1 MSLQSEVK
9 QLSFFQLHSENT
21 SEVASSPSIGSPSKS
36 KTSSSVKDLASRFEN
51 VLIKPKDISP
61 SVPLIAN
68 NESQASPQA
77 NSPVSSIPNHS
88 QENIESRTNL
98 HNQIQLNSTR
108 EQATK
113 NNEATSTPPLKSA
126 LKTRSDYS
134 RDPINDSQP
143 SNARNVVG
151 FADNPNKVIKSAL
164 KQTVPHSPT
173 SLQAP
178 NLNGSSR
185 PMQPP
190 DYATAM
196 QRLELIRTS
205 NSDANFQQL
214 EQDLPIP
221 TSETDGPRR
230 KSGSKKTV
238 TFSDEV
244 VLVACAEYDEIDF
257 SSNPLFERVYQQH
270 VGAGKGEISI
280 LSSNFGNFQG
290 QEKAVSEN
298 SHMPLTCNLCNS
310 KPATSPNNYCTDCE
324 FYLSRFKA

>member
-1 MSLQSEVK
+1 M
-9 QLSFFQLHSENT
+9 
-21 SEVASSPSIGSPSKS
+21 
-36 KTSSSVKDLASRFEN
+36 KDLASRFEN
-51 VLIKPKDISP
+51 VLIKPKDISQ

-68 NESQASPQA
+68 NESQASPQP
-77 NSPVSSIPNHS
+77 NSPVSGILNHS
-88 QENIESRTNL
+88 QENIETRTNL
-98 HNQIQLNSTR
+98 HNPIQLNSAR
-108 EQATK
+108 EPATK
-113 NNEATSTPPLKSA
+113 SDTTSTPPLKSA
-126 LKTRSDYS
+126 LKTRSDYN
-134 RDPINDSQP
+134 RDPTNDSQP
-143 SNARNVVG
+143 PNVRNVVG
-151 FADNPNKVIKSAL
+151 FADNSNKVIKSAL

-178 NLNGSSR
+178 SLNGSSR

-205 NSDANFQQL
+205 NSDSNFQQL
-214 EQDLPIP
+214 EQELPIP
-221 TSETDGPRR
+221 TSETDAPRR

-280 LSSNFGNFQG
+280 LSNNFGNFQG
-290 QEKAVSEN
+290 QEKPASEN